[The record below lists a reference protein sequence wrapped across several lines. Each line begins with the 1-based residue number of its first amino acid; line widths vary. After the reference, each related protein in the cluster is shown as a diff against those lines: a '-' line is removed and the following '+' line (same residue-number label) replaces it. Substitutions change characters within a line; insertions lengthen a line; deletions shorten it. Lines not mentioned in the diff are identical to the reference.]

1 MCDYYK
7 ELEWFLSDGSSIKGE
22 EAYNYLS
29 KELERFKSISKMID
43 STLINCLKLNVISED
58 DSIDVNVCNAGESLS
73 IVQIELEMLIK
84 KLNILL

>member
-22 EAYNYLS
+22 VAYNYLS
-29 KELERFKSISKMID
+29 KELERFRSISKMID

-58 DSIDVNVCNAGESLS
+58 DSIDVIVCNAGESLS
-73 IVQIELEMLIK
+73 IVQIELEILIK
-84 KLNILL
+84 KLNRLL

>member
-1 MCDYYK
+1 MYDYYK
-7 ELEWFLSDGSSIKGE
+7 ELE
-22 EAYNYLS
+22 
-29 KELERFKSISKMID
+29 RFRSISKMID

-84 KLNILL
+84 KLNRLL

>member
-1 MCDYYK
+1 MYDYYK

-22 EAYNYLS
+22 KAYNYLS
-29 KELERFKSISKMID
+29 KELERFRSISKMID

-84 KLNILL
+84 KLNRLL

>member
-1 MCDYYK
+1 MYDYYK

-22 EAYNYLS
+22 EAYTYLS
-29 KELERFKSISKMID
+29 KELERFRSISKMID

-84 KLNILL
+84 KLNRLL

>member
-29 KELERFKSISKMID
+29 KVLERFRSISKMID

-58 DSIDVNVCNAGESLS
+58 DSIDVNVCNAGESL
-73 IVQIELEMLIK
+73 
-84 KLNILL
+84 